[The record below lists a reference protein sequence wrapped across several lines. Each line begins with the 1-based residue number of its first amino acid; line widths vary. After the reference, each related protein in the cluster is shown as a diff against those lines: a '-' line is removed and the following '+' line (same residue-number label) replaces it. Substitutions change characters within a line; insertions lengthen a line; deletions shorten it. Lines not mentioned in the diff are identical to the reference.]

1 MKNIVFW
8 VNNLGKGGAQ
18 RVTSVLANRLIKD
31 NNVTVVYRD
40 SDSCVYDIDPKIKT
54 VFIKDYQNN
63 HTPNF
68 AQKKENIIF
77 RIKRRFLKG
86 KELKKLNKLYY
97 FYQVPASW
105 FKRYLDENPCDV
117 IYSFMVGPNINLTM
131 VKTNAKTILSERN
144 YPAVPLLETDP
155 VEVRN
160 KYYPK
165 GDIIVFQTEEMKNMF
180 SPEVVKKS
188 VVIPNPIKENLP
200 LPFEGERQKIIANY
214 CSLDRPQKNLQYL
227 FKAFD
232 MVAEKYPDYKLVVY
246 GYGELN
252 PVAREAL
259 ETAKNKE
266 KITVLPFDPNLHE
279 KIKDY
284 AMFVMTSD
292 FEGMPNSLIEAMGIG
307 LPVISTDCK
316 GGGAKALI
324 NNHKN
329 GIIVPRDDI
338 NAVADAIEFYIENPE
353 KAKEYAKEALK
364 VREELSVDKIAE
376 KWLAL
381 I

>member
-18 RVTSVLANRLIKD
+18 RVTSVLVNRLVKD

-54 VFIKDYQNN
+54 LSVKDYKKS
-63 HTPNF
+63 HKLNF
-68 AQKKENIIF
+68 AQKKENIVF

-86 KELKKLNKLYY
+86 EKLKKLKQLYY
-97 FYQVPASW
+97 YYKEPASW
-105 FKRYLDENPCDV
+105 LQRYLDENPPDV

-131 VKTNAKTILSERN
+131 VKTKAKIILAERN
-144 YPAVPLLETDP
+144 YPALPVLDTDP
-155 VEVRN
+155 ILVRN

-165 GDIIVFQTEEMKNMF
+165 GDIIVFQTQEIMNMF
-180 SPEVVKKS
+180 SSDVVKKS
-188 VVIPNPIKENLP
+188 VVIPNPIKEGLP
-200 LPFEGERQKIIANY
+200 MPFEGERQKIIVNY
-214 CSLDRPQKNLQYL
+214 CSLDRPQKRLQYL

-232 MVAEKYPDYKLVVY
+232 IVAEKYPDYRLVVY

-252 PVAREAL
+252 PIAAEAL
-259 ETAKNKE
+259 SSLKNRDKAE
-266 KITVLPFDPNLHE
+266 ILPFDPNLHE
-279 KIKDY
+279 KIRDY

-316 GGGAKALI
+316 GGGARALI

-376 KWLAL
+376 KWLEL